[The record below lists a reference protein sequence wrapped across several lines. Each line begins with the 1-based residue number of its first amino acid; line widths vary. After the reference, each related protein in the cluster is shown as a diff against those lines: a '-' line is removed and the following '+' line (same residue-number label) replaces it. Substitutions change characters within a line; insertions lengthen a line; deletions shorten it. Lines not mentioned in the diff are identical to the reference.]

1 MANRK
6 SDAERAMNEGMKG
19 GAVNYDAGEA
29 VPEALGGAKD
39 YSRNIASKIGRS
51 IPTTSARETGGST
64 ERGTEMLDDTISSA
78 RHETSST
85 LQNILGNPTTRS
97 SGETGPTE
105 DHILPRDHHG
115 GRNPLKAF
123 TSKGV
128 VGSQFNP
135 EGPIGSIPQAVGGPF
150 DKEGIVGKQFTSEG
164 VIGGTVDK
172 LLGEKN
178 PKDPLGRQK

>member
-1 MANRK
+1 MENRK
-6 SDAERAMNEGMKG
+6 SDAERAMNQGMKG
-19 GAVNYDAGEA
+19 GAVNYDASEA

-39 YSRNIASKIGRS
+39 YSRNLASKTG
-51 IPTTSARETGGST
+51 PTTSSKETVGGST
-64 ERGTEMLDDTISSA
+64 ERGTEMLGDTIRTA

-85 LQNILGNPTTRS
+85 LQDMLGNPTTHS
-97 SGETGPTE
+97 SGKTGPTE
-105 DHILPRDHHG
+105 EHILPRDHHG
-115 GRNPLKAF
+115 GMNPLKAF

-150 DKEGIVGKQFTSEG
+150 DKEGLVGKQFTSEG

-178 PKDPLGRQK
+178 PKDPLGRQQ